1 MTLDHELTDEVRA
14 RQREAEGDGPQAAR
28 PQPPLVSTLGNAA
41 VQRLLRSEHDD
52 EHPAVD
58 SMMEDTIESRRGGG
72 RSLDT
77 GVQRRV
83 GDALGADLS
92 DVRVHDDSEANSLNH
107 AVAADAFTTG
117 SDIFFRQGKY
127 QPGTSG
133 GDQLLAHELTHVVQ
147 QRSGEGESGG
157 DMRVS
162 SPQDAAEQEASAFSK
177 ELASAPS
184 STVSTSLAREEA
196 PEEEELQMSPSL
208 AREDLPEEEE
218 LQMSLAREA
227 APEEEEELQMSPSLE
242 RQEAPEEEEE
252 ELQMSLHRS
261 PHGPSAAAA
270 T

>member
-1 MTLDHELTDEVRA
+1 MTLDRELTDEVRA
-14 RQREAEGDGPQAAR
+14 RQREADADGPQAAR
-28 PQPPLVSTLGNAA
+28 PRPPLVSTLGNAA

-52 EHPAVD
+52 EHPVVD
-58 SMMEDTIESRRGGG
+58 ATVEDAIESKRGGG

-77 GVQRRV
+77 EVQRRV
-83 GDALGADLS
+83 GGALGADLS

-107 AVAADAFTTG
+107 AVSADAFTTG

-147 QRSGEGESGG
+147 QRSGEGAGGG

-184 STVSTSLAREEA
+184 SSVSTSVAREEA
-196 PEEEELQMSPSL
+196 PEEELQMSSAL
-208 AREDLPEEEE
+208 AREELPEEE
-218 LQMSLAREA
+218 LQMSSTLAREL
-227 APEEEEELQMSPSLE
+227 PEEEEEPELAPSLHRE
-242 RQEAPEEEEE
+242 EVPEEDEEGI
-252 ELQMSLHRS
+252 QMSLHRS
-261 PHGPSAAAA
+261 PHGPSAAAGA
-270 T
+270 